1 MKKVLFS
8 ICIGSLA
15 LAITAWGQ
23 TTNTNDVRQPRGRHS
38 QTTSKA
44 ERAAPT
50 NSRRA
55 VTNTQPV
62 RSQPYIS
69 TAPSRQRSYVT
80 TPRTNVNANAS
91 ASYNTTGNARF
102 QAQRAQNFRAT
113 SQARVGGNVTL
124 NRERNFGMN
133 RNVTVRGR
141 SNAMVTNNWR
151 SAQFSGRQYAA
162 FRDYHRTW
170 HDRGWWRSHYS
181 RISFVSGGWWYWNA
195 GYWYPAW
202 GYDSYAYYPYDGPIY
217 GYSDLGPDQI
227 VSEVQA
233 QLQRDGYYNGP
244 IDGVLGPMTR
254 EAIAAFQAD
263 NGLAVTSTVDEPT
276 LSSLGLA

>member
-1 MKKVLFS
+1 M
-8 ICIGSLA
+8 GSLA
-15 LAITAWGQ
+15 LTIAAWGQ
-23 TTNTNDVRQPRGRHS
+23 TTNTNDVRQSRARHS

-44 ERAAPT
+44 QRAAPT

-55 VTNTQPV
+55 VTNTQRV
-62 RSQPYIS
+62 GSQRYNS
-69 TAPSRQRSYVT
+69 SAPSRQRTYVT
-80 TPRTNVNANAS
+80 TPRTNVNANANTR
-91 ASYNTTGNARF
+91 YNTTRNTRY
-102 QAQRAQNFRAT
+102 QAQREQNFRAP
-113 SQARVGGNVTL
+113 SQARIPGNVAV
-124 NRERNFGMN
+124 NRDRNFGTN
-133 RNVTVRGR
+133 RNVTVRGKA
-141 SNAMVTNNWR
+141 NATVTNNWR

-181 RISFVSGGWWYWNA
+181 RIIFVGGGWWYWNA

-202 GYDSYAYYPYDGPIY
+202 GYDPYAYYPYDGPIY
-217 GYSDLGPDQI
+217 GYGDLGPDQI

-244 IDGVLGPMTR
+244 IDGILGPVTR